1 MVTTLPGT
9 TVEVSRITP
18 GLSRQL
24 FSGIFAAGG
33 ITLCQVATLTG
44 LEPSAI
50 QNWVKRGFVSSPV
63 HRQYTQNQLSRIMII
78 NLLRET
84 LQIEHIREMLSYLNG
99 RLTDESDDI
108 ISDSE
113 LYHTYVD
120 MLARHGGFPRHRRQ
134 LWERSVRPSPTTWN
148 RLPERLS
155 GWRKR
160 WRLWRMP
167 MRRPPPGARR
177 RKRWRSWADRRKPA
191 YI

>member
-63 HRQYTQNQLSRIMII
+63 RRQYTQNQLSRIMII

-120 MLARHGGFPRHRRQ
+120 MLARHGGFPPAPAAVVGAVS
-134 LWERSVRPSPTTWN
+134 EAIADYVEPA
-148 RLPERLS
+148 
-155 GWRKR
+155 
-160 WRLWRMP
+160 
-167 MRRPPPGARR
+167 PGAAKRLAKTLEIMAYAHAAAAARR
-177 RKRWRSWADRRKPA
+177 TAEETLA
-191 YI
+191 QLG